1 MKQILATALIL
12 AAVLVVAVRGAQAQT
27 AVSIELVL
35 AVDTSL
41 SVNDKE
47 FALQMN
53 GIAEAFRSPEI
64 IELIASG
71 NGVAVTLLQWAGWAR
86 EERSVPWRL
95 LKSPASVLSFAAEI
109 TAAKRQGVGNLTA
122 IGTALGAAMH
132 ELRTNDYAGQLLK
145 IDLSGDGYSNAG
157 PTLTKMRNT
166 ADDLGITINGLA
178 VLTDFEGLDDY
189 FRDQIMVGP
198 GAFVIEAADYED
210 FARAMKRK
218 LLRELAPQI
227 SRFEDRQPAPYE
239 TARAPMRAAPQVTR
253 YRPSPSKEPI
263 GPQQ

>member
-1 MKQILATALIL
+1 MRHFFATIFVL
-12 AAVLVVAVRGAQAQT
+12 AAAVAMAATPSRSQT
-27 AVSIELVL
+27 GVSIELVL

-53 GIAEAFRSPEI
+53 GIAAAFRSPEV

-95 LKSPASVLSFAAEI
+95 LNSPASILSFAEEI
-109 TAAKRQGVGNLTA
+109 AAAKRQGVGNLTA
-122 IGTALGAAMH
+122 IGTALGAAIH
-132 ELRTNDYAGQLLK
+132 EIETNDYAGQLKK

-157 PTLTKMRNT
+157 PALEKMRNL
-166 ADDLGITINGLA
+166 ADELGITVNGLA
-178 VLTDFEGLDDY
+178 VLTDFDDLDDY
-189 FRDQIMVGP
+189 LRTQVVVGP

-227 SRFEDRQPAPYE
+227 SLNPAADQE
-239 TARAPMRAAPQVTR
+239 VDVAQSEKSR
-253 YRPSPSKEPI
+253 
-263 GPQQ
+263 

>member
-1 MKQILATALIL
+1 MKRIFVIGLALTAALT
-12 AAVLVVAVRGAQAQT
+12 ATVKSAPAQT

-53 GIAEAFRSPEI
+53 GIAEAFRSPEVMD
-64 IELIASG
+64 LIASG
-71 NGVAVTLLQWAGWAR
+71 NGVAVTLLQWAGWVR

-95 LKSPASVLSFAAEI
+95 LKAPASVLSFAAEI
-109 TAAKRQGVGNLTA
+109 AAAKRQGVGNLTA

-132 ELRTNDYAGQLLK
+132 ELETNAYAGQLLK
-145 IDLSGDGYSNAG
+145 IDLSGDGYTNAG
-157 PTLTKMRNT
+157 PTLAKMRST
-166 ADDLGITINGLA
+166 AKGLGITINGLA
-178 VLTDFEGLDDY
+178 VLTDFKGLDEY
-189 FRDQIMVGP
+189 FRAEVMVGP
-198 GAFVIEAADYED
+198 GAFVIDAADYED

-227 SRFEDRQPAPYE
+227 SRLEDGDTRPYKAGRFARTTLKLMPYE
-239 TARAPMRAAPQVTR
+239 NLRKPRQD
-253 YRPSPSKEPI
+253 
-263 GPQQ
+263 